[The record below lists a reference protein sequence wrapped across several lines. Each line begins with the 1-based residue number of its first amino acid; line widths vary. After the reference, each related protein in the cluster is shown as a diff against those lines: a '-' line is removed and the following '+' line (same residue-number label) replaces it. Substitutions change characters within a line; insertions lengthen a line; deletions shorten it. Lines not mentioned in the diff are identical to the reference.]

1 MNSLKF
7 LLGLLLLC
15 GACQVPRL
23 TSVNPNQHKLPPNF
37 GRLSDATSQRI
48 TPKELL
54 FKDPDLIKLIDSALV
69 NNYDMQMVTQRIE
82 KYRSGIMLTSG
93 ALRPKVEA
101 GGSSSLRRF
110 GLYTMDG
117 AGNITTE
124 ITPGQIVPTHLP
136 DFLANFQASW
146 EVDLLGKLKNKKS
159 AALNRFLASIEG
171 RKWLQTTLIS
181 EISDA
186 YFTLLAYDNEIDLL
200 NEYIALQENAL
211 EIVNLQKEAGR
222 ANKLAIKQFEA
233 QLINL
238 KSDKVAIEQT
248 ILEIENQINLLV
260 GRFPQPIKRN
270 KKLLEQFL
278 SSPLKIGLPAELLG
292 NRSDIKEAELELN
305 AAKLDVEAAK
315 KAFYPSLNITS
326 SLGIQAFRA
335 DYLITQPQSLAY
347 NLIGNLMGPII
358 NKSAIKADF
367 NYASAHQL
375 EMLYMYQ
382 KKILSAYYEVSDGIR
397 QSENLEKIYQ
407 LRKTESDY
415 LAEANQVSI
424 DLFKSNRANYLELL
438 LLQQNALQA
447 QVELISVRKRQF
459 GALIILYKALGGGWN

>member
-1 MNSLKF
+1 MNSIKF
-7 LLGLLLLC
+7 LLGILLLC

-23 TSVNPNQHKLPPNF
+23 TSVNPNQSKLPSNF
-37 GRLSDATSQRI
+37 GRLSDATNQRI

-54 FKDPDLIKLIDSALV
+54 FKDPALIELIDSALV

-93 ALRPKVEA
+93 VLRPKVEA

-136 DFLANFQASW
+136 DFLVNFQASW
-146 EVDLLGKLKNKKS
+146 EVDLFGKLKNKKS

-181 EISDA
+181 DISDA

-211 EIVNLQKEAGR
+211 EIVNLQKEVGR
-222 ANKLAIKQFEA
+222 ANRLAIKQFEA
-233 QLINL
+233 QLLNL
-238 KSDKVAIEQT
+238 KSDKSAIENMIVET
-248 ILEIENQINLLV
+248 ENQINFLV
-260 GRFPQPIKRN
+260 GRYPQPIKRN
-270 KKLLEQFL
+270 KDTLKQFHL
-278 SSPLKIGLPAELLG
+278 SSLEVGLPAELLG
-292 NRSDIKEAELELN
+292 NRSDLKEAELELK
-305 AAKLDVEAAK
+305 AAKLEVEVAK
-315 KAFYPSLNITS
+315 KAFYPSLNL
-326 SLGIQAFRA
+326 LGGLGMQAFRA
-335 DYLITQPQSLAY
+335 DYLITQPQSFAY
-347 NLIGNLMGPII
+347 NLVGNLMGPVL

-367 NYASAHQL
+367 SYANAHQL
-375 EMLYMYQ
+375 EMLYAYQ
-382 KKILSAYYEVSDGIR
+382 KKILVAYYEVTNGIR
-397 QSENLEKIYQ
+397 LNENLEKIYQ
-407 LRKTESDY
+407 FRKTESDH
-415 LAEANQVSI
+415 LAEASLVSI

-459 GALIILYKALGGGWN
+459 GALIMIYKALGGGWN

>member
-1 MNSLKF
+1 
-7 LLGLLLLC
+7 
-15 GACQVPRL
+15 
-23 TSVNPNQHKLPPNF
+23 
-37 GRLSDATSQRI
+37 
-48 TPKELL
+48 
-54 FKDPDLIKLIDSALV
+54 
-69 NNYDMQMVTQRIE
+69 
-82 KYRSGIMLTSG
+82 LTSG

-248 ILEIENQINLLV
+248 ILEAENQINLLL

-270 KKLLEQFL
+270 KNLLEQFL

-438 LLQQNALQA
+438 LLQQNALQT
-447 QVELISVRKRQF
+447 QFELINVRKRQF
-459 GALIILYKALGGGWN
+459 GTLIMLYKALGGGWN